1 MPGITVSGE
10 TYTSGLVRSLL
21 QVDTENEYLLILRRD
36 NMHIFPQ
43 KGKRVS
49 HFVSPVGAG
58 SRVGRVLWE
67 QLSLP
72 WICKYERVDLLVI
85 PTGVGPIWLPCRSIV
100 VVTLMLAFQIP
111 GSLPWLQR
119 YYYRWFHSLSIRHAS
134 RVVALSDQG
143 RQDIEHYLGLNST
156 EIEVV
161 YPGVAGEFRPISRNP
176 HFSPIAEIDEV
187 QDYVLAVGP
196 VQPYKN
202 LDLLIRAFEIIKA
215 KGFPHHLVIT
225 SSGRPVP
232 CSLKR
237 LVDEIGLAG
246 RVQFIERFLSREEL
260 SSLYSVAALF
270 VHPYSGE
277 QFGLTVAEAMACG
290 IPVITSDLPSSRE
303 QVGDAGL
310 IVEVGNVEALSD
322 GICKVLSEPARQREM
337 AQRSQERSHQ
347 FSWVDSARKMVA
359 IFDQVMREPLKEYGP
374 NA

>member
-36 NMHIFPQ
+36 NMHIFPE

-67 QLSLP
+67 QLILP
-72 WICKYERVDLLVI
+72 WVCKYQRIDLLVI

-143 RQDIEHYLGLNST
+143 RQDIEHYLGLNSI

-161 YPGVAGEFRPISRNP
+161 YPGLPGEFRPISRNP
-176 HFSPIAEIDEV
+176 PFSPIAETGEV
-187 QDYVLAVGP
+187 QDYILTVGS
-196 VQPYKN
+196 VYPYKN
-202 LDLLIRAFEIIKA
+202 LDHLVRAFGIIRAR
-215 KGFPHHLVIT
+215 GFPHCLVIA
-225 SSGRPVP
+225 SGGQTVP
-232 CSLKR
+232 FDIKR
-237 LVDEIGLAG
+237 LAEEIGVAKE
-246 RVQFIERFLSREEL
+246 VCFVERFLSRQEL
-260 SSLYSVAALF
+260 VSLYSGAVVF
-270 VHPYSGE
+270 VHPSSEE
-277 QFGLTVAEAMACG
+277 QFNLTVVEAMACG
-290 IPVITSDLPSSRE
+290 IPVITSDLPSFRE

-310 IVEVGNVEALSD
+310 IVEVGNVEALCD
-322 GICKVLSEPARQREM
+322 GICKVLSEPARQKEM

-347 FSWVDSARKMVA
+347 FSWVASARKMVA